1 MSVIRGQVSTFPQVS
16 IVVYVGRWYVFIT
29 TGLNYLFIK
38 SGVFQRGLL
47 VEKNYVMFLEAERAY
62 NVQISQ
68 RSLSRNPPKSAAAA
82 AIY

>member
-16 IVVYVGRWYVFIT
+16 IVVYVGRWYVYT

-47 VEKNYVMFLEAERAY
+47 VEKNYVMFLEVERAY

-68 RSLSRNPPKSAAAA
+68 RSLSRHPLKSAAA
-82 AIY
+82 IY